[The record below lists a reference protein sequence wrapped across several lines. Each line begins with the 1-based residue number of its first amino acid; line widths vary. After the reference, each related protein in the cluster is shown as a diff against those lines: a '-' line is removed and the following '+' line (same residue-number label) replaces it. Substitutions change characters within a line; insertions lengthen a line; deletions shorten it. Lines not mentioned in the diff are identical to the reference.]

1 MLERWIAPA
10 NGVSTARTAAS
21 IDGSCGRMIASKG
34 ESTDAGAVWLS
45 WSEKGMDAIGAE
57 GDGDAAQARI
67 THGTSGVHLSS
78 SGS

>member
-1 MLERWIAPA
+1 
-10 NGVSTARTAAS
+10 
-21 IDGSCGRMIASKG
+21 MIASNG

-57 GDGDAAQARI
+57 GDGDAARARI
-67 THGTSGVHLSS
+67 THGTSGVHHHS